1 MESGQGGWVTARAM
15 DDDGPTSTP
24 GTYPSG
30 NGGMDAPIGF
40 SEGVKP
46 VGAATGPEGIDAWFS
61 VEPAGAL
68 ALHINFGKCI
78 SAFQRTCIDTP
89 TI

>member
-1 MESGQGGWVTARAM
+1 MDPSQCPTATEYAAQRW
-15 DDDGPTSTP
+15 T

-40 SEGVKP
+40 SGGVKP
-46 VGAATGPEGIDAWFS
+46 VGAAAGPEGIDAWFS

-68 ALHINFGKCI
+68 ALHINFGKYI
-78 SAFQRTCIDTP
+78 SASQRTCIDTSV
-89 TI
+89 I